1 MKNDN
6 TCFILSP
13 LFFLSPVCLSFS
25 FQSHSLSLSLIFNFN
40 FSHSHK
46 SRENKSAVPIVP
58 SESRVYN
65 DIDAAYEYLN
75 NRLGISPS
83 NLILYGR
90 SVGSGPTCYLA
101 HKLSLLK
108 KPCAGVILQSPLL
121 SAYRVA
127 FNFRFTMIGDLFP
140 NIDRIHEIDSPIFII
155 HGTRDEVVPFWH
167 GQELF
172 LATQK
177 KYRARPFW
185 VTGAGHNN
193 VESLL
198 RSTTAFH
205 DHIRFFI
212 DQWCASSQEINKAI
226 QLS

>member
-1 MKNDN
+1 
-6 TCFILSP
+6 
-13 LFFLSPVCLSFS
+13 
-25 FQSHSLSLSLIFNFN
+25 
-40 FSHSHK
+40 
-46 SRENKSAVPIVP
+46 VPIIP
-58 SESRVYN
+58 SEAKVYN
-65 DIDAAYEYLN
+65 DVLAVYEHLN
-75 NRLGISPS
+75 KRLGIQPS
-83 NLILYGR
+83 NIILYGR
-90 SVGSGPTCYLA
+90 SVGSGPTCFLGQ
-101 HKLSLLK
+101 KLSLEGT
-108 KPCAGVILQSPLL
+108 PCAGIILQSPLL

-127 FNFRFTMIGDLFP
+127 FNFRFTMAGDVFP
-140 NIDRIHEIDSPIFII
+140 NIDRIGEINSPIFII

-172 LATQK
+172 LATQR

-212 DQWCASSQEINKAI
+212 DQWCSNNENSI
-226 QLS
+226 QAT